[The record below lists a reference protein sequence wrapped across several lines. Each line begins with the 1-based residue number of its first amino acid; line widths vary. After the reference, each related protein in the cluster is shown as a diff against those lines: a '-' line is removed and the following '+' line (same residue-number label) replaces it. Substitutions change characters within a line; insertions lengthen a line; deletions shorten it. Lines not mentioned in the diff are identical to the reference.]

1 MQQKDKFT
9 PELRIL
15 AASLLSMAV
24 ILLWAKFFA
33 PKPPVQPQA
42 QKPGITASAPAAAT
56 VPPPADGGKPDSRIA
71 AAKNNAPTAATAAPI
86 AGGAPGDGAGGV
98 LGDGSTY
105 SQAKETFTKIK
116 HLVEAAGG
124 TMNDIIRL
132 DIYVTDIRQRED
144 VWKARKEFFT
154 GDFPTST
161 LVEVRALATP
171 QLLVEVNAT
180 GFLGGSAGA

>member
-1 MQQKDKFT
+1 MKMQRVT
-9 PELRIL
+9 SPHVRE
-15 AASLLSMAV
+15 
-24 ILLWAKFFA
+24 A
-33 PKPPVQPQA
+33 P
-42 QKPGITASAPAAAT
+42 PGTWSNCRVYGNQVFIAGMTAGSG
-56 VPPPADGGKPDSRIA
+56 DGGL
-71 AAKNNAPTAATAAPI
+71 
-86 AGGAPGDGAGGV
+86 
-98 LGDGSTY
+98 LGDGSMY

-116 HLVEAAGG
+116 HLIEAAGG

-132 DIYVTDIRQRED
+132 DIYVTDIKQREG
-144 VWKARKEFFT
+144 VWKARREFFS